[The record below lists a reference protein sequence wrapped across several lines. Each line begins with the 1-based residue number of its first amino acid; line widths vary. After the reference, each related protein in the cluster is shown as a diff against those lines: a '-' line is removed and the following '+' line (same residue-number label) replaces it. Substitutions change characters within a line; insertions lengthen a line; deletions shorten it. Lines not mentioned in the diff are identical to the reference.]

1 MKFLIGATAL
11 LLAVPA
17 AAQTAETPDCRV
29 TTPAYPGPLA
39 TWPKPTVS
47 DGKLIAVGQATKLVL
62 VPQAKLTYAVK
73 PQKDGLGA
81 VLTVQVMEKGRYQI
95 ASSGRVWI
103 DVVHAGGALASV
115 EHGHGAACSGIAKI
129 VQFDLEPGPYTIAL
143 SGGTSPD
150 LTLLIAP
157 AS

>member
-1 MKFLIGATAL
+1 MKTMFAAAAAL
-11 LLAVPA
+11 LLATPA
-17 AAQTAETPDCRV
+17 LAQDAAPDCKV

-39 TWPKPTVS
+39 SWPKPVVS
-47 DGKLIAVGQATKLVL
+47 DGKLIAVGQAAKLVL
-62 VPQAKLTYAVK
+62 VPQEKLKYAVK

-81 VLTVQVMEKGRYQI
+81 ILTVQVMAKGRYQI

-103 DVVHAGGALASV
+103 DLLHAGGALTSV
-115 EHGHGAACSGIAKI
+115 EHAHGPACSGIAKI

-143 SGGTSPD
+143 SGGASPD

-157 AS
+157 AG

>member
-1 MKFLIGATAL
+1 MKVMISAIAL
-11 LLAVPA
+11 LLATPA
-17 AAQTAETPDCRV
+17 FAQTAATPDCRV
-29 TTPAYPGPLA
+29 TTPAFPGPLA
-39 TWPKPTVS
+39 TWPKPVVS
-47 DGKLIAVGQATKLVL
+47 DGKLIAVGQAAKLVL
-62 VPQAKLTYAVK
+62 VSQAKLKYAVK

-81 VLTVQVMEKGRYQI
+81 ILTVQVMEKGRYQI

-103 DVVHAGGALASV
+103 DVLHAGGTLASV
-115 EHGHGAACSGIAKI
+115 EHGHGAACTGIAKI

-143 SGGTSPD
+143 SGGASPD